1 MSVRHN
7 AVITCNQC
15 GKEEILPLGDSLYPG
30 WASAPGWLQVTPVPS
45 GINFSIGTDT
55 PGQARNR
62 IPDLCSWDCMM
73 LYASQKATTLKES
86 RERSS

>member
-15 GKEEILPLGDSLYPG
+15 GKEETVPIGDSLYPG
-30 WASAPGWLQVTPVPS
+30 WTSAPGWLQVQPVRS
-45 GINFSIGTDT
+45 GLSIGTDT

-62 IPDLCSWDCMM
+62 IPDLCSWDCVM
-73 LYASQKATTLKES
+73 LYASQKAMTLKES
-86 RERSS
+86 RALC